1 MAFKRPEHNIIAE
14 LLASMKQDVLIDS
27 KCYFGG
33 GTAIVL
39 SLDEYRQSLDVDFL
53 CADVAGYREL
63 RNGFFEARGVGSL
76 FPGTA
81 RALRDVHADATSVRL
96 LLEFRGQRIK
106 FEIVREARIELAGE
120 PHPSLVVPTLS
131 VRDMFAEKL
140 LANADRCFDRSVAY
154 RDAIDLGHLVAAHGG
169 LDAEAI
175 AKAEHAYGND
185 IPRKMKGVLNLLLNK
200 TEIRHAT
207 DVLDMDYSRTVEII
221 EGLRQAARATWPE
234 SGIEQDPDAE
244 NRDA

>member
-1 MAFKRPEHNIIAE
+1 M
-14 LLASMKQDVLIDS
+14 
-27 KCYFGG
+27 
-33 GTAIVL
+33 
-39 SLDEYRQSLDVDFL
+39 
-53 CADVAGYREL
+53 
-63 RNGFFEARGVGSL
+63 
-76 FPGTA
+76 
-81 RALRDVHADATSVRL
+81 
-96 LLEFRGQRIK
+96 
-106 FEIVREARIELAGE
+106 REARIELAGE

-207 DVLDMDYSRTVEII
+207 DVLDMEYSRTVEII
-221 EGLRQAARATWPE
+221 EGLRQVARGTWPE
-234 SGIEQDPDAE
+234 FGIEEDPDPE
-244 NRDA
+244 KRSS